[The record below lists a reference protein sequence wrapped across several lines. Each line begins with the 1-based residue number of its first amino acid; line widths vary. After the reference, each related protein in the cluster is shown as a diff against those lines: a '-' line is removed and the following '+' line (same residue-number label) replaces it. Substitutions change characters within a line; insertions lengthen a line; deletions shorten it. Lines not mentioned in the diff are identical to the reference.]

1 MALVQMARCDE
12 CGTLAEVEAFARRP
26 DAINKPQ
33 GWYVVIA
40 AEQCDM
46 VYLCSAQ
53 CLKTWAHMN
62 AREPEPPITTATT
75 ALGTHI
81 PTNMRYG

>member
-1 MALVQMARCDE
+1 MALVEMARCDE
-12 CGTLAEVEAFARRP
+12 CGATAEITVRARRP
-26 DAINKPQ
+26 DAINKPL

-40 AEQCDM
+40 AEQVDM
-46 VYLCSAQ
+46 VHLCSAH

-62 AREPEPPITTATT
+62 AREPEPPISAVTT

-81 PTNMRYG
+81 PLSMRYG